1 MLCLFLFFC
10 LVLLFPSPSL
20 LAPLYIFSTCSP
32 YFFPLFKFSP
42 FLFLSFL
49 SDRKDIRDKF
59 NVSGCLVMGVW
70 KLKEVRGMVVSRCE
84 KGFKSYCWLS
94 LSGKEQHP
102 GSQFRLLPRP
112 AMGLALFRCIHMDGK
127 QLIYVVSLHMWKPP
141 NCFDYSNTGRRLWK
155 EKKQINPLSSGESW
169 DNL

>member
-1 MLCLFLFFC
+1 MVEGLVTRGPSTLVTGRWQQGTCTLFEGFISL
-10 LVLLFPSPSL
+10 LLFPSPSL

-84 KGFKSYCWLS
+84 KGFKSYC
-94 LSGKEQHP
+94 
-102 GSQFRLLPRP
+102 
-112 AMGLALFRCIHMDGK
+112 
-127 QLIYVVSLHMWKPP
+127 
-141 NCFDYSNTGRRLWK
+141 
-155 EKKQINPLSSGESW
+155 
-169 DNL
+169 